1 MALRKKVRGQS
12 PKTWSLCHRPNGLAR
27 RRGQNAAGKRRDWA
41 IVRRKRGSA
50 KFEIGRHNGVTGR
63 RGRGR
68 IGSYIMQES
77 LGWFTRQFRIFGTF
91 EGRATRSEYWYWTL
105 WCVIATFA
113 AAIVDA
119 LIGTAS
125 VVSGLFWLLVLVPT
139 LAVSARRL
147 HDIGKSG
154 WWQLLYLLPVIGSL
168 VLFVFFCLPSQEG
181 ANRFGG
187 AAPKHP

>member
-1 MALRKKVRGQS
+1 
-12 PKTWSLCHRPNGLAR
+12 
-27 RRGQNAAGKRRDWA
+27 
-41 IVRRKRGSA
+41 
-50 KFEIGRHNGVTGR
+50 
-63 RGRGR
+63 
-68 IGSYIMQES
+68 MQES

-187 AAPKHP
+187 AAPQHP